1 MSGMYSFDMQ
11 IAGEPRDGDESTVEN
26 PATGE
31 TIGTVSMGERTDA
44 SDAIEAAADAGEEW
58 AASDPN
64 QREQALL
71 TVAERIEANQDELS
85 ELLVAE
91 TGKCLA
97 TAEGEVMETAQQF
110 RFYAGI
116 ADKIRGD
123 TVPTPTNR
131 FNYTKRVPYGVTA
144 HIIPWNYPLL
154 LGSRGIAAALVTGNT
169 VVAKPPSQAPLSTM
183 LYGKFLVEE
192 FPAGVVNLVPGTGS
206 EIGATLSDNPHVDA
220 ITFTGSTRVGQ
231 QVLEAAAANIT
242 PVDLELGGKAPAIVL
257 PDTDIENAARG
268 VAQGIFSNAGQN
280 CVATSRALVH
290 EDVKK
295 EFTDLVVE
303 KAERITLGSGF
314 DSTTDMGPVI
324 SAQAQDDILS
334 YVETAQEEGATLRTG
349 GDIPDNP
356 NLQDGHFVEPTVFD
370 DVTPTMQIACEE
382 IFGPVLSILSVES
395 ISEAVEIAND
405 SPYALAASIWTDRL
419 HATRIADLLDH
430 GLVTV
435 NTFPVSMPQSPWGGN
450 KESGLGREGG
460 YEGVEAFT
468 TVDSVIVEHDEIED
482 PF

>member
-1 MSGMYSFDMQ
+1 MFDMQ
-11 IAGEPRDGDESTVEN
+11 IAGESRDGEESTIEN

-31 TIGTVSMGERTDA
+31 TVGTVSMGTRTDT
-44 SDAIEAAADAGEEW
+44 SDAIEAAADAQEEW
-58 AASDPN
+58 ADSSPN
-64 QREQALL
+64 QRERALL

-85 ELLVAE
+85 ELLVTE
-91 TGKCLA
+91 TGKCLS

-116 ADKIRGD
+116 VDKIRGD

-154 LGSRGIAAALVTGNT
+154 LGSRGIAAALATGNT

-183 LYGKFLVEE
+183 CYGEYLVEE
-192 FPAGVVNLVPGTGS
+192 FPAGVVNIVPGPGS
-206 EIGATLSDNPHVDA
+206 EVGATLSDHPGIDA
-220 ITFTGSTRVGQ
+220 ITFTGSTGVGQ

-257 PDTDIENAARG
+257 PDTDVENAARG
-268 VAQGIFSNAGQN
+268 VVQGIFSNAGQN

-290 EDVKK
+290 EDVKS

-303 KAERITLGSGF
+303 KAEQITLGSGF
-314 DSTTDMGPVI
+314 DSATDMGPVI

-334 YVETAQEEGATLRTG
+334 YVETAREEGATLRTG
-349 GDIPDNP
+349 GGVPDDP
-356 NLQDGHFVEPTVFD
+356 NLQNGHFVEPTVFD
-370 DVTPTMQIACEE
+370 DVTPDMQIACEE

-395 ISEAVEIAND
+395 VNEAVAVAND
-405 SPYALAASIWTDRL
+405 SPYALAASIWTTGL
-419 HATRIADLLDH
+419 NATRIADQLDH

-435 NTFPVSMPQSPWGGN
+435 NTFPISMPQSPWGGN

-468 TVDSVIVEHDEIED
+468 TVDSVVIEHDEMEE

>member
-1 MSGMYSFDMQ
+1 MRSFNMQ
-11 IAGEPRDGDESTVEN
+11 IAGEPRDGEKSTVEN

-31 TIGTVSMGERTDA
+31 TVGTVSVGTRTDT
-44 SDAIEAAADAGEEW
+44 SDAIEAAADAQEEW
-58 AASDPN
+58 AESSPN
-64 QREQALL
+64 QRERALL
-71 TVAERIEANQDELS
+71 TVAECIEANLNELS

-97 TAEGEVMETAQQF
+97 TAEGEVMETAQHF

-144 HIIPWNYPLL
+144 HIVPWNYPLL
-154 LGSRGIAAALVTGNT
+154 LGSRGIAAALTSGNT
-169 VVAKPPSQAPLSTM
+169 VVVKPPSQAPLSTM
-183 LYGKFLVEE
+183 WYGEYLVEE
-192 FPAGVVNLVPGTGS
+192 FPTGVVNIVPGPGS
-206 EIGATLSDNPHVDA
+206 EVGTTLSDHPSVDA
-220 ITFTGSTRVGQ
+220 ITFTGSTGIGQ

-257 PDTDIENAARG
+257 PDTDVENAARG

-290 EDVKK
+290 EDVKS
-295 EFTDLVVE
+295 EFTELVVE
-303 KAERITLGSGF
+303 KAERISLGSGL
-314 DSTTDMGPVI
+314 DPATDMGPVI
-324 SAQAQDDILS
+324 SAQAQDDIIS
-334 YVETAQEEGATLRTG
+334 YVETAHEDGATLRTG
-349 GDIPDNP
+349 GGIPDDP
-356 NLQDGHFVEPTVFD
+356 NLQHGHFIEPTVFD
-370 DVTPTMQIACEE
+370 GVTPDMQIAREE

-395 ISEAVEIAND
+395 VDEAIAVAND
-405 SPYALAASIWTDRL
+405 SPYALAASLWTDGL
-419 HATRIADLLDH
+419 HATRIADRLDH

-435 NTFPVSMPQSPWGGN
+435 NTFPISMPQSPWGGN

-468 TVDSVIVEHDEIED
+468 TVDSVVIEHNEMED